1 MRVVPYNYSIFFD
14 FIESYLPSGFAD
26 IRPDDAIMQKLEEMM
41 EANNQYFSLIQLE
54 EVKFVYTSKGSLP
67 LIGVEPGELNPTHYL
82 EVTHPDDINILEWA
96 RIQIF
101 KLEHEIYNSKKG
113 SGLLSYTL
121 RMRNSAG
128 EYHHYLGQDYL
139 FYCAIPKPAVFA
151 IQIGT
156 ILDEY
161 KIKKVQFHRYVGHD
175 ISLFRF
181 PDEELLKTGLNY
193 SAREIEIIKLVEL
206 GLSSEQIADKLF
218 LSIHTVNTHRSNIL
232 ERSGKATLMD
242 LIYELKDQGLL

>member
-1 MRVVPYNYSIFFD
+1 MSVAPYNYSVFFD
-14 FIESYLPSGFAD
+14 FIESYLPSGFGD
-26 IRPDDAIMQKLEEMM
+26 IQPDDAIMLKLEEVMKS
-41 EANNQYFSLIQLE
+41 NNQYFSLIQLE
-54 EVKFVYTSKGSLP
+54 EVNFVYTSKGSLP
-67 LIGVEPGELNPTHYL
+67 LIGVEPSELNPTHYL

-101 KLEHEIYNSKKG
+101 KLEQEIYNSKKG

-121 RMRNSAG
+121 RMRNPSG
-128 EYHHYLGQDYL
+128 EYHLYLGQDYL
-139 FYCAIPKPAVFA
+139 FYCEIPKPAVFA

-156 ILDEY
+156 IIDEY
-161 KIKKVQFHRYVGHD
+161 NISKVQFHRYVGHD

-181 PDEELLKTGLNY
+181 PDEELLSIGLNY
-193 SAREIEIIKLVEL
+193 SARELEIIKLIEL

-232 ERSGKATLMD
+232 ERSGKPTLMD
-242 LIYELKDQGLL
+242 LIYELKDKGLI